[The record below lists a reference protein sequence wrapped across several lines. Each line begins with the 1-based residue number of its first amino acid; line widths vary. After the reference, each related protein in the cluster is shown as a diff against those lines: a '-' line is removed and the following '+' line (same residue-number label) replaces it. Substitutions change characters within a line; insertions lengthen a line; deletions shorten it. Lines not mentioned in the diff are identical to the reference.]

1 MIVQTFIIVY
11 LSGILAN
18 VGAET
23 LSYGPVSPFVVALF
37 PLISCGIL
45 VTSTWEE
52 NYGDRKVYIE
62 QFLLAKLTYK
72 TPLSVRQSV
81 SHLF

>member
-1 MIVQTFIIVY
+1 MINLQ
-11 LSGILAN
+11 GILAN

-23 LSYGPVSPFVVALF
+23 FGYGPVAPFVVALF

-52 NYGDRKVYIE
+52 NYGDRQVFMNRKKV
-62 QFLLAKLTYK
+62 
-72 TPLSVRQSV
+72 
-81 SHLF
+81 